1 MDDLKDYFE
10 FIGNEL
16 LKLDLQY
23 KENIV
28 KIVKR
33 FDDHKSRGRLI
44 DDLNNEIDSAEKA
57 ISALL
62 IIYLKNAFIRGF
74 NETQKEY
81 RIKKLF
87 FLQQLKKDNIGIKV
101 SGKVLDEVTPY
112 NLSFMQQFFDSYETP
127 FMRDWNEEQRKIIF
141 GFIEDLMMRGYSYD
155 RAKRGLEK
163 LMGENP
169 YGIDN
174 RAYWKMVG
182 VTEGTRVFTQASLAS
197 AKALGYTKKRVKV
210 VLGCPHCREYE
221 AQGAIPID
229 QPFANTPP
237 ENPDIPF
244 HPNCMC
250 HYEFE
255 LDKGKYFSQY
265 SYEEDLK
272 DLKSGILNDRN
283 KN

>member
-1 MDDLKDYFE
+1 MKSLDDLKDYFE

-155 RAKRGLEK
+155 RAKRGWK
-163 LMGENP
+163 INGENP

-197 AKALGYTKKRVKV
+197 AKALGYTKT
-210 VLGCPHCREYE
+210 G
-221 AQGAIPID
+221 
-229 QPFANTPP
+229 
-237 ENPDIPF
+237 
-244 HPNCMC
+244 
-250 HYEFE
+250 
-255 LDKGKYFSQY
+255 
-265 SYEEDLK
+265 
-272 DLKSGILNDRN
+272 
-283 KN
+283 